1 MAPLDKKSKV
11 YWLFFFLGL
20 ASLLPWN
27 FFITADNYWMLKFES
42 SEESTTN
49 IASSNSTNTTN
60 NNATT
65 NVNELQTNFRS
76 YISIFS
82 QLPLCLCT
90 LYCALNQSKV
100 NEKLRVFGGLI
111 VNTLVFILTTILV
124 KVETS
129 SFQQIFFWIT
139 MVSVALVNGSTAF
152 VVSSLIGSASKLPSR
167 YAQAAMAGQGM
178 GGAFSAVAFIIAI
191 TVMSDVTDQAL
202 LFFSIACLVLLLAV
216 ICFYFLEK
224 NEFYAYYKSNLLN
237 GEEEL
242 KMIDN
247 EKYFSEETRKNSNL
261 KNNEPTEISLEDDQ
275 KLFSKNSDK
284 KACEKKVQVS
294 YYHVLSKVYVHMLS
308 MFLVFFVTLGN
319 FPAVAASV
327 KSVTTGSLWSDKYF
341 LPVACFFMFNL
352 FDFIGR
358 ALAGVISIPSS
369 DRRITL
375 LLMCV
380 LRGVFFFLFIS
391 CNAQPRTSP
400 VLFSSDII
408 YILIMAMFALTNGY
422 FATLIINYA
431 PKFVST
437 PIEKQL
443 SGTLMIFSNT
453 CGLAAGAAF
462 SFVATSWI

>member
-1 MAPLDKKSKV
+1 
-11 YWLFFFLGL
+11 
-20 ASLLPWN
+20 LLPWN
-27 FFITADNYWMLKFES
+27 FFITADNYWMLKFEN

-60 NNATT
+60 NNTTT
-65 NVNELQTNFRS
+65 NVNVLQTNFRS

-82 QLPLCLCT
+82 QIPLCLCT

-111 VNTLVFILTTILV
+111 VNTLVFILTTVLV

-129 SFQQIFFWIT
+129 SFQQIFFWVT

-216 ICFYFLEK
+216 ICFYILEK

-247 EKYFSEETRKNSNL
+247 EK
-261 KNNEPTEISLEDDQ
+261 D
-275 KLFSKNSDK
+275 FSKNSDK
-284 KACEKKVQVS
+284 KACEKKFECPII
-294 YYHVLSKVYVHMLS
+294 M
-308 MFLVFFVTLGN
+308 
-319 FPAVAASV
+319 
-327 KSVTTGSLWSDKYF
+327 YF
-341 LPVACFFMFNL
+341 LKSIFTCCPCF
-352 FDFIGR
+352 
-358 ALAGVISIPSS
+358 
-369 DRRITL
+369 
-375 LLMCV
+375 
-380 LRGVFFFLFIS
+380 
-391 CNAQPRTSP
+391 
-400 VLFSSDII
+400 
-408 YILIMAMFALTNGY
+408 
-422 FATLIINYA
+422 
-431 PKFVST
+431 
-437 PIEKQL
+437 
-443 SGTLMIFSNT
+443 
-453 CGLAAGAAF
+453 
-462 SFVATSWI
+462 

>member
-1 MAPLDKKSKV
+1 
-11 YWLFFFLGL
+11 
-20 ASLLPWN
+20 
-27 FFITADNYWMLKFES
+27 
-42 SEESTTN
+42 
-49 IASSNSTNTTN
+49 
-60 NNATT
+60 
-65 NVNELQTNFRS
+65 
-76 YISIFS
+76 
-82 QLPLCLCT
+82 
-90 LYCALNQSKV
+90 
-100 NEKLRVFGGLI
+100 
-111 VNTLVFILTTILV
+111 
-124 KVETS
+124 
-129 SFQQIFFWIT
+129 
-139 MVSVALVNGSTAF
+139 
-152 VVSSLIGSASKLPSR
+152 
-167 YAQAAMAGQGM
+167 M
-178 GGAFSAVAFIIAI
+178 GGAFSAVAFIFAI

-224 NEFYAYYKSNLLN
+224 NEFYVYYKSNLLT
-237 GEEEL
+237 GEEEEL
-242 KMIDN
+242 KMIDT
-247 EKYFSEETRKNSNL
+247 EKDTIVKTKKESSL
-261 KNNEPTEISLEDDQ
+261 KRDELSQKSLEDDQ
-275 KLFSKNSDK
+275 KLVTKNSDK
-284 KACEKKVQVS
+284 KSGEKKVEVS

-327 KSVTTGSLWSDKYF
+327 KSVTSGSLWSDKYF

-369 DRRITL
+369 ERRISL

-380 LRGVFFFLFIS
+380 LRGVFFFLFVS
-391 CNAQPRTSP
+391 CNAQPRKSSE
-400 VLFSSDII
+400 VLFQSDVV
-408 YILIMAMFALTNGY
+408 YILIMALFALTNGY